1 MLGDKDISQRVIQV
15 VTQDS
20 KYAKADSENFM
31 PIESSDYYKA
41 ADTKTKNALK
51 GKGLLVS
58 INPVA
63 IDKTNATY
71 QNFTNGMLNH
81 EALAIKNGIDQTG
94 SDIVTINYNPT
105 HGLFGDG
112 LESGIDKA
120 GLGTTGVAKQTG
132 EFIYDVT
139 TSRAKEG
146 SNFAA
151 HSQGNLLTKSGIEY
165 RKSHGGFK
173 DRSYFIDLALPT
185 TKQQERAVPTF
196 AGYGSPV
203 NTEEM
208 KKIVNSNKSGDK
220 QFNFDGMY
228 TKKNDFVGEFL
239 GNNKGENLSNPNRSI
254 IDTIKD
260 GGLLFDLGGESP
272 HSTYDCQSNPN
283 AHCGKREW

>member
-41 ADTKTKNALK
+41 ADIKTKNALK

-81 EALAIKNGIDQTG
+81 EALAIKNAIDQTG
-94 SDIVTINYNPT
+94 SDVVSINYNSI
-105 HGLFGDG
+105 HG
-112 LESGIDKA
+112 
-120 GLGTTGVAKQTG
+120 
-132 EFIYDVT
+132 
-139 TSRAKEG
+139 
-146 SNFAA
+146 
-151 HSQGNLLTKSGIEY
+151 
-165 RKSHGGFK
+165 
-173 DRSYFIDLALPT
+173 
-185 TKQQERAVPTF
+185 
-196 AGYGSPV
+196 
-203 NTEEM
+203 
-208 KKIVNSNKSGDK
+208 
-220 QFNFDGMY
+220 
-228 TKKNDFVGEFL
+228 FL
-239 GNNKGENLSNPNRSI
+239 GNNKGENMSNPNRSI

-283 AHCGKREW
+283 AHCGKRAW